1 MEVLLSDET
10 DNISESIEVNT
21 RIVQNLKEVDFGND
35 SDEDVEWTPNKDDE
49 ELLIETEE
57 IPNERTLTKEVHS
70 CNKCDFIT
78 KYEYS
83 LTRQVENHNV
93 KRKQTSSLEYDV
105 PTKRTK
111 VDKLALPA
119 VSVHLN
125 QLR

>member
-1 MEVLLSDET
+1 MLFDET
-10 DNISESIEVNT
+10 YNISESIEVNT
-21 RIVQNLKEVDFGND
+21 RIAQNLQEVDFDND

-49 ELLIETEE
+49 KLLIEKEDISKEKTV
-57 IPNERTLTKEVHS
+57 TKGVYS

-83 LTRQVENHNV
+83 LTRHVENHNV
-93 KRKQTSSLEYDV
+93 KRKLTSSLEYDV